1 MTDEARPD
9 VTVTRWWWVRHAP
22 VTTDGGRIYGQT
34 DLPGDTSDTVCYPAL
49 AEALPEK
56 VVLVT
61 SHLRRTHDTAAAIA
75 AAGRDLPEAIVSHA
89 FAEQHFGEWQGQPRA
104 EIRARHGHEHGLWLA
119 PAHVAP
125 PGGESFVDLAER
137 VGAAIDEF
145 NRVFA
150 GADILAV
157 AHGGTIRAAI
167 GHALG
172 LAPDRAIRFA
182 IDNCSLTRLDHL
194 APPGAPPGT
203 PIGAAEALEPAWRVD
218 RVNSTP
224 WR

>member
-1 MTDEARPD
+1 MSDAT
-9 VTVTRWWWVRHAP
+9 TTRWWWVRHAP

-34 DLPGDTSDTVCYPAL
+34 DLPADTSDTVCYPAL
-49 AEALPEK
+49 AEALPET
-56 VVLVT
+56 VVLIT
-61 SHLRRTHDTAAAIA
+61 SHLRRTHETAAAIA
-75 AAGRDLPEAIVSHA
+75 AAGRPMPEPIVSHA

-104 EIRARHGHEHGLWLA
+104 EIRDRHGADHGLWLA
-119 PAHVAP
+119 PADVTP
-125 PGGESFVDLAER
+125 PGGESFVEMAER
-137 VGAAIDEF
+137 VAAAIDEF

-157 AHGGTIRAAI
+157 AHGGSIRAAI

-172 LAPDRAIRFA
+172 LSPERSIRFA
-182 IDNCSLTRLDHL
+182 IDNCSLTRLDYVEAEGV
-194 APPGAPPGT
+194 APG
-203 PIGAAEALEPAWRVD
+203 WRVD

>member
-1 MTDEARPD
+1 MSEA
-9 VTVTRWWWVRHAP
+9 TVTRWWWVRHAP

-34 DLPGDTSDTVCYPAL
+34 DLPADTSDGACYPAL
-49 AEALPEK
+49 AEALPEGM
-56 VVLVT
+56 VLIT

-75 AAGRDLPEAIVSHA
+75 AAGRALPEGIVSHA

-104 EIRARHGHEHGLWLA
+104 EIRERHGADHGLWLA
-119 PAHVAP
+119 PAHVTP
-125 PGGESFVDLAER
+125 PGGESFADLVER
-137 VGAAIDEF
+137 VANAIDEF

-157 AHGGTIRAAI
+157 AHGGTIRAAL

-182 IDNCSLTRLDHL
+182 IDNCSLTRLDHIQAEGL
-194 APPGAPPGT
+194 A
-203 PIGAAEALEPAWRVD
+203 PAWRVD

>member
-1 MTDEARPD
+1 MNDAQTDGT
-9 VTVTRWWWVRHAP
+9 TVTRWWWVRHAP

-34 DLPGDTSDTVCYPAL
+34 DVPADTSDTACYPAL
-49 AEALPEK
+49 ARALPET
-56 VVLVT
+56 VVLIT
-61 SHLRRTHDTAAAIA
+61 SHLRRTTETAAAIA
-75 AAGRDLPEAIVSHA
+75 AAGRELPEAIVSHA
-89 FAEQHFGEWQGQPRA
+89 FAEQNFGAWQGQPRA

-119 PAHVAP
+119 PADVAP
-125 PGGESFVDLAER
+125 PGGESFADLADR

-172 LAPDRAIRFA
+172 LPADRSVRFA
-182 IDNCSLTRLDHL
+182 VDNCSLTRLDHIH
-194 APPGAPPGT
+194 AEGPG
-203 PIGAAEALEPAWRVD
+203 PAWRVD